1 MQNVP
6 EEHWGLSTV
15 GQVPGCGRPRGC
27 GQGRLWQPTKGSPQ
41 ESAFGLGMALQG
53 KPWLLLF
60 HHPTLGHST
69 SGPGPVLGTG
79 ERIFIKTG
87 IILAPTGE
95 VGETNKN

>member
-6 EEHWGLSTV
+6 EEHWDLSTV

-27 GQGRLWQPTKGSPQ
+27 GQGRLWQPTKSSPPGVSIWAGHGPAG
-41 ESAFGLGMALQG
+41 EALAS
-53 KPWLLLF
+53 PLP
-60 HHPTLGHST
+60 HPTLGHST

-95 VGETNKN
+95 